1 MNNEASLV
9 MDETMDLLIDELF
22 DMEVVDAS

>member
-1 MNNEASLV
+1 MNNEGLVV